1 MPKNC
6 SYGICKSTTANSSA
20 RLFRF
25 PTHHDPD
32 RRKLGLAYGLCDVNV
47 RRLMVPAG
55 SRRQKSSRADIM
67 SVVCTVHFASGS
79 DTTVLK
85 CSGLDFTSNDAM
97 ECLAF

>member
-1 MPKNC
+1 
-6 SYGICKSTTANSSA
+6 
-20 RLFRF
+20 
-25 PTHHDPD
+25 
-32 RRKLGLAYGLCDVNV
+32 
-47 RRLMVPAG
+47 MVPAG